1 MPQSRSQADNC
12 SLLLAYT
19 ILPSPTQA
27 CAAAHIRPCSPEV
40 YTVASARSSTVRF
53 AAAHRA
59 IANSGWRVA
68 SPPATRLRS
77 AKRSVPCSS
86 TSTEPKGSSPA
97 TRAAWASSTQRRRCP
112 RSESVSIEGSVMGT
126 LNHAGP
132 VPPRS
137 SPVSVQAELF
147 SVQAELVA
155 LGIGHHDEADA
166 GGGLGLVAGEPGGG
180 EGQQPSAFGFR
191 GIHALRA
198 AQLGGGAHIEVDTV
212 RGGLVLGDLLEED
225 PRAVAIGILEGG
237 GAVAPL
243 LGDAAGLEEVIPGRQ
258 GISARLEPHAGRAG
272 GGRSP
277 ARPARTVTGRAGH
290 GDRKSTR

>member
-27 CAAAHIRPCSPEV
+27 CAAAHIGQCSPEV

-97 TRAAWASSTQRRRCP
+97 SRAAWASSTQRRRCP

-126 LNHAGP
+126 LNHAGA

-137 SPVSVQAELF
+137 SPVSVQAVLF
-147 SVQAELVA
+147 SVKAELVA

-166 GGGLGLVAGEPGGG
+166 GGGLGLVAGEPGGA
-180 EGQQPSAFGFR
+180 EGQQRSEEHTSELQSR
-191 GIHALRA
+191 GH
-198 AQLGGGAHIEVDTV
+198 
-212 RGGLVLGDLLEED
+212 LVCRLLLE
-225 PRAVAIGILEGG
+225 
-237 GAVAPL
+237 
-243 LGDAAGLEEVIPGRQ
+243 
-258 GISARLEPHAGRAG
+258 
-272 GGRSP
+272 
-277 ARPARTVTGRAGH
+277 
-290 GDRKSTR
+290 KKK

>member
-27 CAAAHIRPCSPEV
+27 CAAAHIGQCSPEV

-112 RSESVSIEGSVMGT
+112 RSESVRIEGSVMGT
-126 LNHAGP
+126 LNQAGH
-132 VPPRS
+132 VPPIS
-137 SPVSVQAELF
+137 SPLLF
-147 SVQAELVA
+147 QEAHFYFQTENVA
-155 LGIGHHDEADA
+155 LESGIHDVTDA
-166 GGGLGLVAGEPGGG
+166 G
-180 EGQQPSAFGFR
+180 
-191 GIHALRA
+191 
-198 AQLGGGAHIEVDTV
+198 
-212 RGGLVLGDLLEED
+212 
-225 PRAVAIGILEGG
+225 
-237 GAVAPL
+237 
-243 LGDAAGLEEVIPGRQ
+243 
-258 GISARLEPHAGRAG
+258 
-272 GGRSP
+272 
-277 ARPARTVTGRAGH
+277 
-290 GDRKSTR
+290 